1 MATKLKNLKITEG
14 SLVDKGANED
24 AEVVLFKREGGLI
37 DKIKQTFKKFFDGD
51 DEAKDFSEVLEDKE
65 RFEDL
70 WTLDDALRVSVNSIL
85 HDDSLSALDKQTKIA
100 ETLTQY
106 LQELMTSGIIKIG
119 RKISSGRM
127 SVLKELMDSMT
138 KAVSDLEVMLIDIEG
153 TQEGVNM
160 PIDKDVLKDL
170 PEDVQEEITALQK
183 KADESSELIEKN
195 EELTAKVTEL
205 EKSEETDEEQE
216 DILKG
221 ASEEVIAKMAEL
233 TEKVTA
239 AENIAKTEQEARITK
254 EYEDKAE
261 KLDKIPGT
269 TEEIAKQLRTAHEA
283 GDEKLEE
290 TLTAINKQLEES
302 DLFKEVG
309 SGVSGETGDADAKIN
324 AGAAEIAKRDGISQE
339 QGVVKFLET
348 EAGKELY
355 KQRTV
360 N

>member
-1 MATKLKNLKITEG
+1 MTTKLKNLKITEG

-37 DKIKQTFKKFFDGD
+37 DKIRQTFKKFFDSD
-51 DEAKDFSEVLEDKE
+51 DEAKDFTEVLEDKE

-70 WTLDDALRVSVNSIL
+70 WTLDDALRISINSIL

-138 KAVSDLEVMLIDIEG
+138 KAVTDLEVMLIDIEG

-160 PIDKDVLKDL
+160 PIDKDVMKDL
-170 PEDVQEEITALQK
+170 PEDVQEEIAALQK
-183 KADESSELIEKN
+183 KADELVTKN
-195 EELTAKVTEL
+195 EELETKVTEI
-205 EKSEETDEEQE
+205 EKSEETNEEDE
-216 DILKG
+216 ILKG

-233 TEKVTA
+233 AEKVTA
-239 AENIAKTEQEARITK
+239 AENIAKAEKEARITK
-254 EYEDKAE
+254 QYEDKAE